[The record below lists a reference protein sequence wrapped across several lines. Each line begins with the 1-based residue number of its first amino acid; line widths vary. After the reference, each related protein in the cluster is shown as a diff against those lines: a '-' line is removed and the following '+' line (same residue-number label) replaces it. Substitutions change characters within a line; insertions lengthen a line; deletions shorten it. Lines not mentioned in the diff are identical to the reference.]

1 MHVNK
6 YVSRETLSYECSP
19 WLEAWVGSRTASHHW
34 INLTIFYPSI
44 RFCPQFPL
52 LCSNLGFR
60 FMHTTV
66 EGPVLWFRK
75 NVVEAART
83 GEVNILLSF
92 MSCTTNKIRLI
103 SVSLQYTLIMCRCS
117 NPCGI
122 TVSSSGSPPLRSVMS
137 PTWPAGKTLRVDFA
151 VVSDDCI
158 KTLMP
163 DSVIWRRYE
172 ANQQFL
178 RDWAVEAE
186 MLGLLRFAWAENLSH
201 QRKHC
206 TTSGRGWMTA
216 SSTRRALVLL
226 TCKHS
231 RWEQAEK
238 VF

>member
-1 MHVNK
+1 
-6 YVSRETLSYECSP
+6 
-19 WLEAWVGSRTASHHW
+19 
-34 INLTIFYPSI
+34 
-44 RFCPQFPL
+44 
-52 LCSNLGFR
+52 
-60 FMHTTV
+60 
-66 EGPVLWFRK
+66 
-75 NVVEAART
+75 
-83 GEVNILLSF
+83 

-137 PTWPAGKTLRVDFA
+137 PTWPAGKTLHVDFA

-231 RWEQAEK
+231 RWEQAEE
-238 VF
+238 VFEWKNALRQVHPVIDLDEGSQHVCKPLFDTYNKY

>member
-1 MHVNK
+1 
-6 YVSRETLSYECSP
+6 
-19 WLEAWVGSRTASHHW
+19 
-34 INLTIFYPSI
+34 
-44 RFCPQFPL
+44 
-52 LCSNLGFR
+52 
-60 FMHTTV
+60 
-66 EGPVLWFRK
+66 
-75 NVVEAART
+75 
-83 GEVNILLSF
+83 
-92 MSCTTNKIRLI
+92 
-103 SVSLQYTLIMCRCS
+103 MCRCS

-137 PTWPAGKTLRVDFA
+137 PTWPAGKTLHVDFA
-151 VVSDDCI
+151 VVSDDII
-158 KTLMP
+158 KTEMS

-216 SSTRRALVLL
+216 SSMRRALVLL

-238 VF
+238 VFEWKMLFDRFTLSSTWTRAASMCASPSLTPTISINATCFNWCSFYFIKTDAKYVSTLWPNLFCRSAAKNYFIKYGELGALNCAAERVS